1 MKVCIAEKPSVARD
15 IAKILGATH
24 ERDGYLEGNGYQV
37 TWAFGHLCEL
47 KQPDGIN
54 PAWKKWSLTYLPMIP
69 ERYDIQLIPGATSQK
84 QFKII
89 KQLYKNADEI
99 INCGDAGQEGE
110 LIQRWIMQ
118 MAGVRCPVKRL
129 WISSLTAESIR
140 SGFQS
145 LRPQSDYDSLY
156 EAGLARAE
164 GDWLLGMNASRLY
177 TMKYGN
183 YGTVL
188 SIGRVQTPTLAIIVN
203 RDREIANFRPEP
215 YWVLQTV
222 YRGVIFTRFGEFNGS
237 IKVTDSKFKDNFEA
251 HRHLAVAKAND
262 LKIYSVEK
270 TKGQELCPQLYDL
283 TALQVDCN
291 KKYGYSAD
299 KTLKTMQS
307 LYEKKVATYPRV
319 DTRFLTHDIYDECPK
334 ILRRLKNYSD
344 VVAPLEGEPLP
355 KSKRVFD
362 DSKVTD
368 HHAIIPTGETNSN
381 LSDAEMRVYNLI
393 CNRFIAVFY
402 PPCVYA
408 QTVITATAGSEAF
421 KTTGKTIIDLGWKQV
436 YGGADDDEES
446 NANAKEKILP
456 EFRQGETS
464 SEYGQHCP
472 ELVKKLTTAPK
483 HYTEATLLQ
492 AMETAG
498 KFVDDEQLR
507 EAMKENGIGRPS
519 SRAGIIETLLS
530 RKYLVREKKNLLST
544 ETGRQLIDIIKE
556 PMLKDPGTTGLWE
569 RKLRMIEQ
577 GKFTLQQ
584 FMSGLEEQITKITAE
599 VKADSNGKNIG
610 KSAGQHA
617 TPEPDKKAMTASRR
631 KMSGAQLVGKT
642 CPECGI
648 GIVRKG
654 KYSYF
659 CTNHNGGCNFKRPL

>member
-1 MKVCIAEKPSVARD
+1 
-15 IAKILGATH
+15 
-24 ERDGYLEGNGYQV
+24 
-37 TWAFGHLCEL
+37 
-47 KQPDGIN
+47 
-54 PAWKKWSLTYLPMIP
+54 
-69 ERYDIQLIPGATSQK
+69 
-84 QFKII
+84 
-89 KQLYKNADEI
+89 
-99 INCGDAGQEGE
+99 
-110 LIQRWIMQ
+110 
-118 MAGVRCPVKRL
+118 
-129 WISSLTAESIR
+129 
-140 SGFQS
+140 
-145 LRPQSDYDSLY
+145 
-156 EAGLARAE
+156 
-164 GDWLLGMNASRLY
+164 
-177 TMKYGN
+177 
-183 YGTVL
+183 
-188 SIGRVQTPTLAIIVN
+188 
-203 RDREIANFRPEP
+203 
-215 YWVLQTV
+215 
-222 YRGVIFTRFGEFNGS
+222 
-237 IKVTDSKFKDNFEA
+237 
-251 HRHLAVAKAND
+251 
-262 LKIYSVEK
+262 
-270 TKGQELCPQLYDL
+270 
-283 TALQVDCN
+283 
-291 KKYGYSAD
+291 
-299 KTLKTMQS
+299 MQS

-381 LSDAEMRVYNLI
+381 LSDDEKRVYSLI

-408 QTVITATAGSEAF
+408 QTVVTATAGSEAF
-421 KTTGKTIIDLGWKQV
+421 KTTGKTIIDSGWKQV
-436 YGGADDDEES
+436 YGCVDDDEETT
-446 NANAKEKILP
+446 LP
-456 EFRQGETS
+456 DFRQGESS
-464 SEYGQHCP
+464 SEYGQHRP

-556 PMLKDPGTTGLWE
+556 PMLKDPGTTGQWE

-577 GKFTLQQ
+577 GKYSLQQ
-584 FMSGLEEQITKITAE
+584 FMSGLEEQITKITAD
-599 VKADSNGKNIG
+599 VKADSIG
-610 KSAGQHA
+610 KSIGQHA
-617 TPEPDKKAMTASRR
+617 SLEPDKKAMTASRR
-631 KMSGAQLVGKT
+631 KMTGAQLVGKI

-648 GIVRKG
+648 GIIRKG

-659 CTNHNGGCNFKRPL
+659 CTNHNNGCNFKRPL